1 VAGDINASE
10 RIFQSKIEQIASMNG
25 WLIHH
30 ISPHQVRPGVWRSD
44 STGFPDLVLAH
55 RERGLIF
62 AELKLETG
70 KLTPMQVVWAN
81 AVSPHAEHYV
91 WRPSQLEMIA
101 ERLGRKS

>member
-10 RIFQSKIEQIASMNG
+10 RIFQSAVEQIASMNG
-25 WLIHH
+25 WLIFHP
-30 ISPHQVRPGVWRSD
+30 SPHQVRPGVYRSD
-44 STGFPDLVLAH
+44 GKGFPDLVLAH

-70 KLTPMQVVWAN
+70 RLTPMQVVWAN

-91 WRPSQLEMIA
+91 WRPNQLEMIA
-101 ERLGRKS
+101 ERLGRK